1 MYNEVYRTRYRIGVL
16 SEVEYRQA
24 RARAHWWV
32 WQIDVVWRNAIKNG
46 TGNYGRCPDVCTL
59 QKIEVSCRRYEGD
72 WYCWYTETGNYGPV
86 QIFVHDKEWKACGAE
101 MEDIGVGDALIVI
114 SCHGNRSE

>member
-1 MYNEVYRTRYRIGVL
+1 MKE
-16 SEVEYRQA
+16 
-24 RARAHWWV
+24 
-32 WQIDVVWRNAIKNG
+32 IDIVG
-46 TGNYGRCPDVCTL
+46 TLKPG
-59 QKIEVSCRRYEGD
+59 I
-72 WYCWYTETGNYGPV
+72 TGTA